1 MRWLL
6 TMLLAAVAPLAAQ
19 NSGCSYTL
27 TAPALVLPGS
37 SAQQISSKAGMTTGT
52 TCSWTVTTT
61 ASWIHIPSITVTG
74 SGTFDFY
81 VDANTGTTLRQDVL
95 TFSVPGVTSTLTTT
109 VYQLTATCVYTLSPT
124 TAEIAVGGGGG
135 TLQVT
140 TGCSWS
146 ETSNQ
151 SWLTAV
157 SDKNNLYAGTVG
169 SATNYGTGNVNYTV
183 TANGCVASR
192 SASLTVATSVPGT
205 QPALAITQDGSP
217 NNLSLSQTSLT
228 TSASATTG
236 RITVTTGDGC
246 SWSAASNANWLQIT
260 GTSSGSGLSSFAYS
274 VLANTGPA
282 RTGTIQVGP
291 QTFTVTQQ
299 ALPAPTPQ
307 VTSVLNGAS
316 YASGAVSP
324 GEIVALI
331 GTNMGPAAGLAF
343 QLSSDGK
350 SIPYSLGGVQVLFGG
365 APATLLYVSA
375 IQINAIVP
383 YTVAGNTSTAVQVQ
397 YLGQTSSALT
407 LAVQAATPGIFSQDF
422 TGSGPGAILNQDSS
436 LNASLSPATVG
447 SVIQIFATGGGVTS
461 PAQTDGALA
470 PVTEPLPRITALP
483 VSVTIGGVPAQQVP
497 YSGAAPGEIAGLT
510 QIDVLVPAGVT
521 PGLSVPVVVQIGT
534 WQSQASLTI
543 TVK

>member
-1 MRWLL
+1 
-6 TMLLAAVAPLAAQ
+6 
-19 NSGCSYTL
+19 
-27 TAPALVLPGS
+27 
-37 SAQQISSKAGMTTGT
+37 MTTGA
-52 TCSWTVTTT
+52 TCTWTVATT

-74 SGTFDFY
+74 SGPFDFTL
-81 VDANTGTTLRQDVL
+81 DTNPGTTMRQDVL
-95 TFSVPGVTSTLTTT
+95 TFSIPGTTSTLATT

-124 TAEIAVGGGGG
+124 TAEIAVGGGSG
-135 TLQVT
+135 TLQVA

-146 ETSNQ
+146 ESSSQ
-151 SWLTAV
+151 GWLKAV
-157 SDKNNLYAGTVG
+157 SDSKNLYSG
-169 SATNYGTGNVNYTV
+169 SVDNATNYGTGNVNYTV
-183 TANGCVASR
+183 TANACVAPR
-192 SASLTVATSVPGT
+192 NASLSVATGVPGA

-217 NNLSLSQTSLT
+217 NNLSLSQTTLS

-246 SWSAASNANWLQIT
+246 SWSASSNANWLQIT
-260 GTSSGSGLSSFAYS
+260 GTSSGTGLSSFAYS
-274 VLANTGPA
+274 VLANTGPL
-282 RTGTIQVGP
+282 RTGAIQVGP

-299 ALPAPTPQ
+299 AVPAPTPQ

-316 YASGAVSP
+316 YAPGAVSP
-324 GEIVALI
+324 GEIVALF
-331 GTNMGPAAGLAF
+331 GTNLGPAAGVAF

-350 SIPYSLGGVQVLFGG
+350 SIPNSLGGVQVLFGST
-365 APATLLYVSA
+365 PATLLYVSA
-375 IQINAIVP
+375 TQINAIVP
-383 YTVAGNTSTAVQVQ
+383 YAVAGNASIAVQVQ
-397 YLGQTSSALT
+397 YLNQTSSAMT
-407 LAVQAATPGIFSQDF
+407 LAVQAATPGIFSQDR

-436 LNASLSPATVG
+436 LNASLSPATAG

-470 PVTEPLPRITALP
+470 PVTEPLPRIAALP
-483 VSVTIGGVPAQQVP
+483 VSVTIGGVPAQQLP
-497 YSGAAPGEIAGLT
+497 YAGAAPGEIAGLT

>member
-1 MRWLL
+1 
-6 TMLLAAVAPLAAQ
+6 MLLAAAAPLAAQ
-19 NSGCSYTL
+19 NSACNYAL
-27 TAPALVLPGS
+27 TASALVLPGS
-37 SAQQISSKAGMTTGT
+37 SAQQISGTAGIATGT
-52 TCSWTVTTT
+52 TCTWTVTTT

-74 SGTFDFY
+74 SGTFNFTLDT
-81 VDANTGTTLRQDVL
+81 NTGTTLRQDVL
-95 TFSVPGVTSTLTTT
+95 TFSFPGTTGTLTTT
-109 VYQLTATCVYTLSPT
+109 VYQMTATCVYTLSPT
-124 TAEIAVGGGGG
+124 SAEIAVGGGSG
-135 TLQVT
+135 TLQVA
-140 TGCSWS
+140 TGCAWS
-146 ETSNQ
+146 ETSSQ
-151 SWLTAV
+151 AWLKAL
-157 SDKNNLYAGTVG
+157 SDSKNLYSGAVD
-169 SATNYGTGNVNYTV
+169 SATNYGTGNVDYTV
-183 TANGCVASR
+183 TANTCATAR
-192 SASLTVATSVPGT
+192 NASLTVATGMPGT

-217 NNLSLSQTSLT
+217 NNLSLSQTTLN

-246 SWSAASNANWLQIT
+246 SWSASSNANWLQIT
-260 GTSSGSGLSSFAYS
+260 GTSSGTGLSSFAYS
-274 VLANTGPA
+274 VLANSGPL

-299 ALPAPTPQ
+299 AVPTPTPQ

-324 GEIVALI
+324 GEIVALF
-331 GTNMGPAAGLAF
+331 GTNMGPAAGVAF

-350 SIPYSLGGVQVLFGG
+350 SIPNLLGGVQVLFG
-365 APATLLYVSA
+365 ATPATLLYVSA
-375 IQINAIVP
+375 TQINAIVP
-383 YTVAGNTSTAVQVQ
+383 YAVAGNASIAVQVQ
-397 YLGQTSSALT
+397 YLNQTSNPMT
-407 LAVQAATPGIFSQDF
+407 LAVQAATPGIFSQDRS
-422 TGSGPGAILNQDSS
+422 GSGPGAILNQDFS
-436 LNASLSPATVG
+436 LNASLSPATAG
-447 SVIQIFATGGGVTS
+447 SVIQIFATGAGVTS

-497 YSGAAPGEIAGLT
+497 YAGAAPGEIAGLT